1 MATFDSLPVE
11 LKICVVDLL
20 SRPKDVGSLS
30 RCNRATHRLASDLL
44 FKASFTRRS
53 KSRTPKSVFKHLFAH
68 AVKHDSRT
76 IIQWLGYHEMNFQLT
91 GSMLVL

>member
-30 RCNRATHRLASDLL
+30 RCNRALHRLASDLL
-44 FKASFTRRS
+44 FSASFTRKS
-53 KSRTPKSVFKHLFAH
+53 KLRTPKSVFKHLFAH

-76 IIQWLGYHEMNFQLT
+76 IIQWLGYHEMNCQLT